1 MAQLQASGHPDKATR
16 LAPLLDLTRRLYG
29 YGYKREQ
36 IGPLLRWV
44 ESVVRLPPEL
54 ETEYLQVAKELEREH
69 EMSYVTI
76 AERHG
81 LARGHAEGLVKGKVE
96 TLLLLLQRRFGPMD
110 TETTKRIQ
118 SAKPAK
124 LETWSLNILDA
135 TTLEDVFR
143 D

>member
-1 MAQLQASGHPDKATR
+1 MAQLQASGHPDKTTR

-44 ESVVRLPPEL
+44 ESMVRLPPEL
-54 ETEYLQVAKELEREH
+54 ETEYLLVAKALE
-69 EMSYVTI
+69 I
-76 AERHG
+76 WA
-81 LARGHAEGLVKGKVE
+81 
-96 TLLLLLQRRFGPMD
+96 
-110 TETTKRIQ
+110 
-118 SAKPAK
+118 
-124 LETWSLNILDA
+124 LNILDA